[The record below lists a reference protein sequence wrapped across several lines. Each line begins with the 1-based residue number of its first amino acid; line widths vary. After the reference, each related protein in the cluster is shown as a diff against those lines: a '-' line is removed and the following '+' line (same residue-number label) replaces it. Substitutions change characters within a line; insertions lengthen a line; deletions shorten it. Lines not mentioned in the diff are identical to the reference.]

1 MDGAKGGNLTMQG
14 ERSENFL
21 TRYAW
26 VPLLQFSVVMR
37 IVGIGGITGPVGP
50 VSHSIEGA

>member
-1 MDGAKGGNLTMQG
+1 MQG

>member
-1 MDGAKGGNLTMQG
+1 MQG

-21 TRYAW
+21 PRYAW

-37 IVGIGGITGPVGP
+37 IVGVGGITGPVGP